1 MSVDRRAFL
10 LGIGATATCLSMP
23 AAAAAAA
30 GAATTRVDLSTLLS
44 IIGSPT
50 GGATWVQSIAHV
62 LEMAP
67 RHPPRVLFAEIAVVE
82 CRIRTATAAE
92 IARAGAA
99 GLQAFHVSAVGVARA
114 LEAGTHRRL
123 ERFTHPAT
131 GRTSAV
137 KPRRWESRTL
147 ITDDAWISLDDAA
160 PIKRLRTPAQVAV
173 GGDEWY
179 VFHSA
184 ASDGL
189 DAGTSGSAV
198 ESTGWR
204 VRPTELAQPRVS
216 AGYNHVCLSSVG
228 LRPWLGYEDNSPV
241 QLLENATGRKV
252 FDRRELAPELAAL
265 LG

>member
-23 AAAAAAA
+23 AAAAA
-30 GAATTRVDLSTLLS
+30 GPATARVNLPTLLS

-50 GGATWVQSIAHV
+50 GGATWVQSVAHV

-67 RHPPRVLFAEIAVVE
+67 KRPPRVLFAELAVVE

-92 IARAGAA
+92 IARAGIA
-99 GLQAFHVSAVGVARA
+99 GPNTFHVSAVGAARA
-114 LEAGTHRRL
+114 LEPATHRRL
-123 ERFTHPAT
+123 ERFTNSAT

-137 KPRRWESRTL
+137 KPRRWESSTL
-147 ITDDAWISLDDAA
+147 VTDDAWISLDDAA
-160 PIKRLRTPAQVAV
+160 PIKRLRAPAQVAV

-228 LRPWLGYEDNSPV
+228 LRPWLGYDENSPV

-265 LG
+265 LA

>member
-23 AAAAAAA
+23 AAAAS
-30 GAATTRVDLSTLLS
+30 GPATARVDLQTLLS

-50 GGATWVQSIAHV
+50 GGVTWVQSIAHV

-67 RHPPRVLFAEIAVVE
+67 KHPPRVLFAELAVVE

-92 IARAGAA
+92 IARAGVA
-99 GLQAFHVSAVGVARA
+99 GPHTFHVSAVGTARA

-123 ERFTHPAT
+123 DRFTHPST

-137 KPRRWESRTL
+137 KPRRWESSTL

-160 PIKRLRTPAQVAV
+160 PMKRMRAPAQVAV

-204 VRPTELAQPRVS
+204 VRPTELGQPRVS

-228 LRPWLGYEDNSPV
+228 LRPWLGYEEDSPV

-252 FDRRELAPELAAL
+252 FERRELAPELAAL